1 MKAMPK
7 FLFYGGT
14 AFCLFLALTSAA
26 EAVSQLRHGTLTFIA
41 LPGEA
46 NAAWTIAAAFLAG
59 FAIAAL
65 FMRMAALLAA
75 RNLFA
80 AFVAVLS
87 VTGALATL
95 AALLLVQYRVTAAG
109 VADLGEVHF
118 AVLMAFGFFLSLSML
133 SLRPYFSIQ
142 ASRFLS
148 ALVFFPLP
156 LFVLVLAQEMF
167 VSASPAPL
175 PVASPASGVFF
186 AVLMAFGFFLS
197 LSMLSL
203 RPYFSIQASR
213 FLSAMVFFPL
223 PLFVLMLAQEMFVSA
238 SPAPMPAA
246 TPASGVFF
254 AVLAILF
261 FSIAVHCIRHRHLF
275 LEISNLRE
283 LLDSRVDPG
292 NRPGRIGGVA
302 FDS

>member
-1 MKAMPK
+1 MRRKSAAMARPATNAVRIAHGARPDSGRATK
-7 FLFYGGT
+7 PWAILT
-14 AFCLFLALTSAA
+14 AF
-26 EAVSQLRHGTLTFIA
+26 V
-41 LPGEA
+41 
-46 NAAWTIAAAFLAG
+46 AG
-59 FAIAAL
+59 LAIAAL
-65 FMRMAALLAA
+65 FLRMAALLAA

-80 AFVAVLS
+80 AFVAILS

-95 AALLLVQYRVTAAG
+95 AALLLLQYRVTAAG
-109 VADLGEVHF
+109 ASLGEVHF
-118 AVLMAFGFFLSLSML
+118 AVLMAFGFFVSLSML

-175 PVASPASGVFF
+175 PAPSPASGVFF
-186 AVLMAFGFFLS
+186 G
-197 LSMLSL
+197 
-203 RPYFSIQASR
+203 
-213 FLSAMVFFPL
+213 
-223 PLFVLMLAQEMFVSA
+223 
-238 SPAPMPAA
+238 
-246 TPASGVFF
+246 
-254 AVLAILF
+254 VLAILF

-283 LLDSRVDPG
+283 LLDSRIDPG
-292 NRPGRIGGVA
+292 ARPGRIGGVA

>member
-1 MKAMPK
+1 MPK
-7 FLFYGGT
+7 ILFYAGT
-14 AFCLFLALTSAA
+14 AFCLFLALVSAGEVA
-26 EAVSQLRHGTLTFIA
+26 GQLRDDALAFVA
-41 LPGEA
+41 LPESA
-46 NAAWTIAAAFLAG
+46 RAPIAILAAFTAG
-59 FAIAAL
+59 LSIAAL
-65 FMRMAALLAA
+65 FLRMAALLAA

-87 VTGALATL
+87 VSAAVATL
-95 AALLLVQYRVTAAG
+95 AAVLLVQWRVTSVDGAQL
-109 VADLGEVHF
+109 DEVHF
-118 AVLMAFGFFLSLSML
+118 AALMAFGFFVSLSLL

-156 LFVLVLAQEMF
+156 LFALLLAQEMF
-167 VSASPAPL
+167 VAASPAPL
-175 PVASPASGVFF
+175 P
-186 AVLMAFGFFLS
+186 
-197 LSMLSL
+197 
-203 RPYFSIQASR
+203 I
-213 FLSAMVFFPL
+213 
-223 PLFVLMLAQEMFVSA
+223 
-238 SPAPMPAA
+238 A

-254 AVLAILF
+254 SVLALLF

-292 NRPGRIGGVA
+292 ARPGRAIGGVA